1 MTNSIPDLVEADCYL
16 VAGSNTS
23 EQHPIVYR
31 RILQGLEE
39 NDADLIVLDPRRTQ
53 IAELA
58 DIHLQVRPRT
68 DLIVFLYMAKVIVEE
83 GLHDGTFI
91 EERTTGFGRFRGY
104 VLEAVSEEDVRR
116 IAGVDPEDVREAAV
130 RYAEAE
136 RGCILYC
143 MGLTHHDIATRTVR
157 ALCAL
162 ALLTGNVGR
171 PGTGV
176 NPLRGQ
182 NNVQGACDMGALATL
197 FPGYRPINTETA
209 NEMSKIWGFEVPNE
223 PGLKLTEA
231 FDADEITVMYVVG
244 ENPAV
249 SEPNTRHAVEKL
261 ESLEFLVVQDLFLTE
276 TGELADIVLPVT
288 GWAERTGTF
297 TATDRRV
304 QLAEKAVEPPGEA
317 RPDWW
322 ILEEVA
328 RRLGLEGF
336 DHSSPREIFEEIR
349 RVVPQYRGI
358 TYDRLRKRPGGIHW
372 PCPSEDH
379 PGTPVLHTERFA
391 TEDGKARFPRP
402 EDLEYEE
409 PDRDVDDEYPLILTT
424 GRVFAHFHTRTVTL
438 RSRLLHREVPEPF
451 VEVHPEDAEKFDV
464 RDGDPVVV
472 ETPYGEWRCRA
483 EVTDRVRKG
492 VIFTPFHFG
501 ENVLTPHD
509 VRDPESG
516 IPEYKRVPARIRP
529 APTSGTPRDS

>member
-1 MTNSIPDLVEADCYL
+1 MTNSIPDLTEADCYL

-31 RILQGLEE
+31 RILQSIEE

-58 DIHLQVRPRT
+58 DIHLQVKPRT

-83 GLHDGTFI
+83 GMYDGTFI
-91 EERTTGFGRFRGY
+91 EERTTGFETFREY
-104 VLEAVSEEDVRR
+104 VLEAVSEEDVRG
-116 IAGVDPEDVREAAV
+116 IAGVDPGDVREAAV
-130 RYAEAE
+130 RYAEAD

-143 MGLTHHDIATRTVR
+143 MGITHHDIATRTVR

-171 PGTGV
+171 QGTGV

-182 NNVQGACDMGALATL
+182 NNVQGACDVGALATL

-209 NEMSKIWGFEVPNE
+209 NEISKIWGFEVPDE

-231 FDADEITVMYVVG
+231 FDTNEVTVMYVVG

-249 SEPNTRHAVEKL
+249 SEPNIHHAIEKL

-276 TGELADIVLPVT
+276 TAELADIVMPAA

-328 RRLGLEGF
+328 CRLGLEGF
-336 DHSSPREIFEEIR
+336 DHSSPREVFEEIR

-379 PGTPVLHTERFA
+379 PGTPVLHTEKFA
-391 TEDGKARFPRP
+391 TEDGKAKFPAP

-424 GRVFAHFHTRTVTL
+424 GRVFAHFHTRTVTR
-438 RSRLLHREVPEPF
+438 RSLLLCREVPEPF
-451 VEVHPEDAEKFDV
+451 VEVHPEDADEFGV
-464 RDGDPVVV
+464 RNGDPVVV
-472 ETPYGEWRCRA
+472 ETPYGEWKCRA

-492 VIFTPFHFG
+492 VVFTPFHFG
-501 ENVLTPHD
+501 ENVLTPHN

-516 IPEYKRVPARIRP
+516 IPEYKHVPARIRP
-529 APTSGTPRDS
+529 ASTDS